1 MELSLPRPTTAP
13 HLHLHWCWVINN
25 FNCSPDINLKLQK
38 KFKIIKL
45 IQKIT
50 KILPETIHHVYYL
63 YKKFWSENLIR
74 SSLWLKI
81 LSNPSHVYG
90 TSSEMLSFVSNVC
103 DNFYET
109 CSIFYHSLHVWY
121 HDILTN
127 LIIFRL
133 RLIFIEFKTYLA
145 CTFVVMFRE
154 QDVRIFLSI
163 LQQCLKLDS
172 ITWISFFH
180 SLYSIIRITCSSNL
194 SNSKKIILL
203 K

>member
-1 MELSLPRPTTAP
+1 MPDRGLWTKVMELSLPRPTTAP

-50 KILPETIHHVYYL
+50 KSLPETIHYVYYL
-63 YKKFWSENLIR
+63 YKKFWSENIIR

-90 TSSEMLSFVSNVC
+90 TSSKMLSFVSNIL

-109 CSIFYHSLHVWY
+109 FSIFYHSLRVWY
-121 HDILTN
+121 HDSMA
-127 LIIFRL
+127 
-133 RLIFIEFKTYLA
+133 TY
-145 CTFVVMFRE
+145 
-154 QDVRIFLSI
+154 RIFAEV
-163 LQQCLKLDS
+163 LD
-172 ITWISFFH
+172 
-180 SLYSIIRITCSSNL
+180 III
-194 SNSKKIILL
+194 IIL
-203 K
+203 

>member
-1 MELSLPRPTTAP
+1 MPDQGLRTKVMELSLPRPTTAP

-38 KFKIIKL
+38 NFKIIKL

-50 KILPETIHHVYYL
+50 KILLETIHHVYYL

-81 LSNPSHVYG
+81 LSNPSHVYE
-90 TSSEMLSFVSNVC
+90 TSSKMLSFVSNIL

-109 CSIFYHSLHVWY
+109 ISIFYHSFHVSY

-127 LIIFRL
+127 LMIFRL
-133 RLIFIEFKTYLA
+133 RLIFIEFKTYSATRSLS
-145 CTFVVMFRE
+145 CFVNKMFE
-154 QDVRIFLSI
+154 FSFQFFDNASN
-163 LQQCLKLDS
+163 
-172 ITWISFFH
+172 WIQ
-180 SLYSIIRITCSSNL
+180 
-194 SNSKKIILL
+194 
-203 K
+203 